1 VSGEV
6 AGAPADG
13 VPRAWAAAAPTVVLA
28 VAVVLTAA
36 NLRAVVVSVGPVLRE
51 LQLDLGISD
60 TVAGLLTTLP
70 VVSFGIVGLAS
81 ARIARRADP
90 ATALVGSLLL
100 IASGTV
106 LRSFS
111 PGVVTLLLTSLVA
124 VVGIAIGNVLVPV
137 AIKAWF
143 PRDVGRMTGWYSMAI
158 GVGSAVPAALTVP
171 IADAFGGWRPAL
183 GAWAIPAALALVPWG
198 LAARRAHRSRV
209 AEPAATRAAPAP
221 DPEAVAAVMRSV
233 RRHPQAWAL
242 MAFFGFQSLEAYV
255 AMGWLATI
263 LQDAGVA
270 PARAGILLALTVG
283 LGAPVSLLLPRLA
296 ARTPDQRP
304 WVVGLLLLS
313 LIAYLGL
320 LLAPAAAPLLWATAL
335 GLGLGAF
342 PLALVLIGLRARS
355 SAGTAA
361 LSSLAQGGGYL
372 LAATGPV
379 AVGALHELTGAWTVP
394 LVALLV
400 LLVPKLIVGLIAAA
414 PGTVDADA
422 DVAR

>member
-1 VSGEV
+1 VNDEV
-6 AGAPADG
+6 DDAPAGG
-13 VPRAWAAAAPTVVLA
+13 VPRAWAAAAPTALLA

-36 NLRAVVVSVGPVLRE
+36 NLRALVVSVGPVLRE

-81 ARIARRADP
+81 ARIARRVDP

-124 VVGIAIGNVLVPV
+124 LVGIAIGNVLVPV

-143 PRDVGRMTGWYSMAI
+143 PRDVGRLTGWYSMAI

-183 GAWAIPAALALVPWG
+183 AAWAIPAALALVPWG

-209 AEPAATRAAPAP
+209 AQPAAARGAAPP
-221 DPEAVAAVMRSV
+221 DPEAAAAVMRAV

-263 LQDAGVA
+263 LQDAGVT
-270 PARAGILLALTVG
+270 PARAGMLLALTVG

-320 LLAPAAAPLLWATAL
+320 LLAPAAAPLLWATTL

-379 AVGALHELTGAWTVP
+379 AVGALHDLTGAWTVP

-414 PGTVDADA
+414 PGTVDAGA